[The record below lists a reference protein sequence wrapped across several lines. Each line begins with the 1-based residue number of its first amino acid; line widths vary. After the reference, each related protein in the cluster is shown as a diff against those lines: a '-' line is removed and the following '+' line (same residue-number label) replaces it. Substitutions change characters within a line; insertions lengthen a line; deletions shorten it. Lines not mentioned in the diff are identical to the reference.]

1 MAMTR
6 IFRIAIILGLTA
18 LLAGCANSRPQPVT
32 LFTPTGEPLVDI
44 EAPPGD
50 PVPDATGADGAGDTA
65 ETAAVAEAGASPHGA
80 PDVYGITVAT
90 LGDATEPGLWI
101 ETPFAQIEM
110 PGRVISESGR
120 VVELTLR
127 PSGGALGSGSRI
139 SLAAMQ
145 ALGLSLTDLAI
156 LTVNSIQ

>member
-1 MAMTR
+1 MTR

-18 LLAGCANSRPQPVT
+18 LLAGCAVSRPQPLA
-32 LFTPTGEPLVDI
+32 LFTPTGEPLADI

-50 PVPDATGADGAGDTA
+50 PAQDATAADGAENMAEIAATAGENAAPNDT
-65 ETAAVAEAGASPHGA
+65 

-90 LGDATEPGLWI
+90 LGDATEPGMWI

-110 PGRVISESGR
+110 PGWVISESGR
-120 VVELTLR
+120 VVALTLR

-145 ALGLSLTDLAI
+145 ALGLSLTDLAV
-156 LTVNSIQ
+156 LTVTSER

>member
-1 MAMTR
+1 MTR
-6 IFRIAIILGLTA
+6 IFRIATFLGLTA
-18 LLAGCANSRPQPVT
+18 LLAGCAIGQRQPLA
-32 LFTPTGEPLVDI
+32 LFTPAGEPI
-44 EAPPGD
+44 AGPGAPPGD
-50 PVPDATGADGAGDTA
+50 PVLDTSVADGAPDAVEAQAADGSE
-65 ETAAVAEAGASPHGA
+65 ETPHGA

-90 LGDATEPGLWI
+90 LGDPTDPGLWI

-120 VVELTLR
+120 VVQLMLR

-139 SLAAMQ
+139 SIAAMQ

-156 LTVNSIQ
+156 LTVTSEQ

>member
-6 IFRIAIILGLTA
+6 IFRIAITLGLTA
-18 LLAGCANSRPQPVT
+18 LLAGCAIGRPEPLA
-32 LFTPTGEPLVDI
+32 LFTPTGEPLADI

-50 PVPDATGADGAGDTA
+50 PVPDATAAGDGADTA
-65 ETAAVAEAGASPHGA
+65 EGAAPEENATPHGA

-90 LGDATEPGLWI
+90 LGDPTDPGLWI

-120 VVELTLR
+120 VLQLMLR

-139 SLAAMQ
+139 SLEAMQ

-156 LTVNSIQ
+156 LTVNSEQ

>member
-1 MAMTR
+1 MTR
-6 IFRIAIILGLTA
+6 IFRIAFILGLTA
-18 LLAGCANSRPQPVT
+18 LLAGCAIGRPEPLT
-32 LFTPTGEPLVDI
+32 LFTTTGEPLVDV
-44 EAPPGD
+44 EAPPGE
-50 PVPDATGADGAGDTA
+50 PVQDASATDDAAIAAGTVTAAEDGAT
-65 ETAAVAEAGASPHGA
+65 PHGA
-80 PDVYGITVAT
+80 PDVYGITVAA

-145 ALGLSLTDLAI
+145 ALGLGLSDLAT
-156 LTVNSIQ
+156 LTVTSEQ

>member
-1 MAMTR
+1 MTR
-6 IFRIAIILGLTA
+6 IFRIAITLGLTA
-18 LLAGCANSRPQPVT
+18 LLAGCAIGRPEPLA
-32 LFTPTGEPLVDI
+32 LFTPTGEPITNVAA
-44 EAPPGD
+44 APDD
-50 PVPDATGADGAGDTA
+50 PAQDATAVDGAADTA
-65 ETAAVAEAGASPHGA
+65 EVAEAEENAAPHGA

-90 LGDATEPGLWI
+90 LGDATDPGLWI

-120 VVELTLR
+120 IIELTLR

-156 LTVNSIQ
+156 LTVTSEQ

>member
-1 MAMTR
+1 MTR
-6 IFRIAIILGLTA
+6 IFRIAITLGLTA
-18 LLAGCANSRPQPVT
+18 LLAGCAIGRPEPLA

-50 PVPDATGADGAGDTA
+50 PVQDAIAVDGAADTA
-65 ETAAVAEAGASPHGA
+65 EGVAAEENANPHGA

-90 LGDATEPGLWI
+90 LGDATDPGLWI

-120 VVELTLR
+120 IVELTLR

-139 SLAAMQ
+139 SLEAMQ

-156 LTVNSIQ
+156 LTVTSEQ